1 MNYKQPHKTIGRDTP
16 WLTYV
21 ILTRI
26 AEKEAKR
33 IKRKRIEKQ
42 IRAKL
47 KGCIEKLTSLTRF
60 KPETRENRY

>member
-47 KGCIEKLTSLTRF
+47 KGCIEKLIGIL
-60 KPETRENRY
+60 KHV